1 MDTISYISFAG
12 ASVVFWLGALA
23 DASSSKG
30 QMEQTKF
37 FRKKDGRFNLRKYLL
52 TMAALQGAALAIVL
66 IGRDV
71 PLTLAASGMLVF
83 GAVMRF
89 RVAAR
94 NRAKNKQRAAMN
106 L

>member
-1 MDTISYISFAG
+1 MDTISWIIFAG
-12 ASVVFWLGALA
+12 ASVAFWIGAFA
-23 DASSSKG
+23 DANSSKG

-37 FRKKDGRFNLRKYLL
+37 FRKKDGRFNLQKYLL
-52 TMAALQGAALAIVL
+52 TMAALQGAGLAITL

-71 PLTLAASGMLVF
+71 PLTLAASGMLIF

-94 NRAKNKQRAAMN
+94 NRAKNKQHAG
-106 L
+106 